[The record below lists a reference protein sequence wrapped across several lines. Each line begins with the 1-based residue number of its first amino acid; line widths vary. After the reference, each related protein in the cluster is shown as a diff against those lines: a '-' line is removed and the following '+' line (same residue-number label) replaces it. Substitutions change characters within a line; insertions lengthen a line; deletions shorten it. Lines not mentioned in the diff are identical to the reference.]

1 MIRKYASI
9 IFALGLLMG
18 TATSYAAEYLVKYK
32 NQTGLK
38 QLTNLPFNLRAS
50 VQVLEQNEKGK
61 YVLVDVNEGN
71 LLTTLANLAANPN
84 VEWVVEN
91 FKIKAFAQPADIFEL
106 REQWSIAKVQGEKA
120 WTRAES
126 KGLKSIIIAVI
137 DTGVDYRHPNLAPNM
152 LPGYDFKGNDNDPM
166 DETSAQNPGH
176 GTHCAGIAA
185 ATGLIDNG
193 IVGMAPN
200 VAIMPIRFLGADGS
214 GDLNAAIRSVDYAI
228 EKGAHVISASWGATV
243 ARSTAQPLIEAVER
257 ADAAGV
263 IFVAAA
269 ANDGANNDSTDVFP
283 ANSGTPNMIS
293 VAASSADDSKP
304 SWSNYGK
311 ATVHIASPGDKIMST
326 IPNNQYKE
334 FSGTSMATP
343 MVSGLVAF
351 LKSQDSSLTGAQIRA
366 LLQTTGAKV
375 NIETACNCRIDA
387 FEAVDHLLNKEM
399 WLVPAATSV
408 AEGASFI
415 VNVMNGEKPF
425 EFTSSN
431 PAVLTVDNTGAVAA
445 VAKGTAQIT
454 VKDANGTTVSS
465 LDYNVGMVAEQPPGG
480 ACPIGDPALCQVLC
494 GIFPELPFCQ

>member
-343 MVSGLVAF
+343 HV
-351 LKSQDSSLTGAQIRA
+351 TGAAA
-366 LLQTTGAKV
+366 LLSAAHPELSAASLKAT
-375 NIETACNCRIDA
+375 
-387 FEAVDHLLNKEM
+387 LLNNVDPLPD
-399 WLVPAATSV
+399 WLNIVKTGGRLNIASAIQNPTDCAFDLSA
-408 AEGASFI
+408 ASFPVRPKGGI
-415 VNVMNGEKPF
+415 
-425 EFTSSN
+425 FTISVS
-431 PAVLTVDNTGAVAA
+431 AA
-445 VAKGTAQIT
+445 PNCDYL
-454 VKDANGTTVSS
+454 VKDDVNWIHVMGPDTRSGNSDIIFRVSLSRRISRSASITIGGKSVTVTQSR
-465 LDYNVGMVAEQPPGG
+465 N
-480 ACPIGDPALCQVLC
+480 
-494 GIFPELPFCQ
+494 